1 MENQNENQ
9 VISEI
14 IRTLPPDYYATEQSK
29 NYYRQYDGCDD
40 FLISDKSKQIS
51 GLFIHSR
58 DDYENFGEKI
68 SNDFL
73 RLRRVDK

>member
-29 NYYRQYDGCDD
+29 NTEP
-40 FLISDKSKQIS
+40 F
-51 GLFIHSR
+51 
-58 DDYENFGEKI
+58 
-68 SNDFL
+68 
-73 RLRRVDK
+73 